1 MAIGAWAA
9 ECGSPKLEAGV
20 RAEPEG
26 LDAMVEAIIGDKIE
40 GTLCGPTKVR

>member
-9 ECGSPKLEAGV
+9 ECGSPKFEAGV

-26 LDAMVEAIIGDKIE
+26 LDAMVEAIIGDKIK